1 MDTLTLWRARLY
13 DRGLKT
19 VAWSA
24 SKSGEIKTSS
34 VQLDTGLVGH
44 PSNWSHDRKG
54 QRVWEDED
62 HKMGMVLVIV
72 EVDTKEAK
80 EEKLENDKFGRAL
93 I

>member
-34 VQLDTGLVGH
+34 VQLDIQVWLGIPLTGH
-44 PSNWSHDRKG
+44 MAEKDK
-54 QRVWEDED
+54 EDED
-62 HKMGMVLVIV
+62 HKMGMGLGIV
-72 EVDTKEAK
+72 
-80 EEKLENDKFGRAL
+80 
-93 I
+93 